1 MPKSKNR
8 RRRSGSHSST
18 ASSQSLLQDLSVEV
32 QGDKVVPVPEIIEPP
47 PSARSQSNEPLV
59 EITASPQSKEPI
71 VRIGRLRRP
80 HVVEI
85 AATETVLAEAEQRQ
99 ARMSTPEPQEEP
111 ETEVEKPCDKTLARD
126 TQLTGNE
133 ASDQSEIPELDETT
147 TSKKP
152 VTPQIEAAY
161 VNSKPSMI
169 QQAAERVKQASAGL
183 MTATKGVMAPVTA
196 RFGELKVKRQEASLE
211 KKAKDDA
218 ERSALES
225 TEAKGDL
232 KRIASSLV
240 AKTGDG
246 TGGGS
251 DGSGGA
257 KSKAK
262 QILNTGKEKLKPAWN
277 AFRSMLARNGIHSFR
292 DVGDKIAASMS
303 DLAAVAFA
311 IRIGVGTLFVIGG
324 WNKLSKLL
332 SPANS
337 DAIVASYTSTTG
349 YINEFFMGY
358 LFGAGSIMTPWSFLT
373 ALSTFELVTGFML
386 LAGLLVRPVA
396 LIYAFLLWSFVVS
409 LPVVTTNGIN
419 PGVNTYMA
427 PALFVQ
433 IRDVALSGIMFALFG
448 LGSGIRSLD
457 VRIFGQEAAKPI
469 ISWDVAGV
477 LLRLSTAIV
486 LIIGGAF
493 AGMPNIKTFIE
504 PGIILLAIGL
514 VLLWGGR
521 PARYAAAATCAVLFV
536 YMMSKIGID
545 KGLLGSLNAI
555 KRELALFAAA
565 FVISARGCGQLWTA
579 PYVAQQLRE
588 GTAAA
593 MSNLRITGGRTEKA
607 TA

>member
-1 MPKSKNR
+1 MPKSKSR
-8 RRRSGSHSST
+8 RRRN
-18 ASSQSLLQDLSVEV
+18 ASRMLTPASQSLMQDLSVEV
-32 QGDKVVPVPEIIEPP
+32 QGDKVVPVPEVVDHQ
-47 PSARSQSNEPLV
+47 PSVKEPLV
-59 EITASPQSKEPI
+59 EITAAPQTKEPI
-71 VRIGRLRRP
+71 VRVGRLRRP
-80 HVVEI
+80 PILEI
-85 AATETVLAEAEQRQ
+85 TAAETILAEAEQRQ
-99 ARMSTPEPQEEP
+99 AKPAQ
-111 ETEVEKPCDKTLARD
+111 TELEDESDAPAIAPCNRDLPDTDKTKVVENSEQPA
-126 TQLTGNE
+126 
-133 ASDQSEIPELDETT
+133 QSLNSEVLDEEKSGSLATDPAATKSALVQQTT
-147 TSKKP
+147 EK
-152 VTPQIEAAY
+152 
-161 VNSKPSMI
+161 
-169 QQAAERVKQASAGL
+169 VKQASAGL
-183 MTATKGVMAPVTA
+183 LSAAQGMLTPMTTKFA
-196 RFGELKVKRQEASLE
+196 ELRAKRQSASLE

-218 ERSALES
+218 TRSALES

-240 AKTGDG
+240 ARSSD
-246 TGGGS
+246 GGS
-251 DGSGGA
+251 GNSDRPTS
-257 KSKAK
+257 KSKQLLA
-262 QILNTGKEKLKPAWN
+262 QAETVIRPWWDRL
-277 AFRSMLARNGIHSFR
+277 RSMLARNGINSFR
-292 DVGDKIAASMS
+292 DVGDKIAASIS
-303 DLAAVAFA
+303 DLAAVAYA
-311 IRIGVGTLFVIGG
+311 IRLGVGALFVIGG

-358 LFGAGSIMTPWSFLT
+358 LFGAGSLLTPWSFLT
-373 ALSTFELVTGFML
+373 ALSAFELITGFML

-396 LIYAFLLWSFVVS
+396 LIYAFLLWTFVVS

-427 PALFVQ
+427 PALLVQ

-457 VRIFGQEAAKPI
+457 VRIFGQDAAKSV

-477 LLRLSTAIV
+477 LLRLSTAVV
-486 LIIGGAF
+486 LIVGGAF
-493 AGMPNIKTFIE
+493 AGMPNIKTFME

-521 PARYAAAATCAVLFV
+521 PARYAAAATCAVLFI

-565 FVISARGCGQLWTA
+565 FVISARGCGELWTA
-579 PYVAQQLRE
+579 PDIARRLRE
-588 GTAAA
+588 GVSAA
-593 MSNLRITGGRTEKA
+593 MANLGQSAGRTEKA